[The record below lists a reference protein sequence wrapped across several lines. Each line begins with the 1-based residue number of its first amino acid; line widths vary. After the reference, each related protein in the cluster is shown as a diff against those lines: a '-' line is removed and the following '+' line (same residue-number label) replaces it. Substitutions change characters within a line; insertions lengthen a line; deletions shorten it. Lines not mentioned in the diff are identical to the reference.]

1 MGELIAI
8 ICLIFSLTGIG
19 VILFR
24 KIPILVELPEV
35 IERPKKENLI
45 FTLKKKIKE
54 IDPFKDFSYDIFL
67 QKLLTRIKILT
78 LKTENKTSTLL
89 QKLREKQK
97 SKKIEEDDNYWDEI
111 KKSTK
116 KEK

>member
-8 ICLIFSLTGIG
+8 ICLIFSLGGIG

-24 KIPILVELPEV
+24 KIPILVELPEI

-54 IDPFKDFSYDIFL
+54 INPFKDFSYDIFL